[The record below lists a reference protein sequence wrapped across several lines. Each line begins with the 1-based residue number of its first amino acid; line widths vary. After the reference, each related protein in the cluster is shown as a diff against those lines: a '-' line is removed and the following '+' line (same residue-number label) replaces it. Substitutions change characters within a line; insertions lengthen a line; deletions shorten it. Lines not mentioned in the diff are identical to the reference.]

1 MNVVYNLFVL
11 YPFRSSIMLFALL
24 AAGLFE
30 GLSLTALLPLLETIS
45 SEQDSE
51 DNFSSF
57 NHFFRSLFDYLG
69 IEVSLSSIL
78 AIIVICAIFKSLLLL
93 AAYKQVGYT
102 SAKVATDFRLRLID
116 ALTKTEWHY
125 FVSKQTGALA
135 NSLATEATRAASSF
149 EQAGRFIAF
158 ILQAFVYFFVALSV
172 SWQATVIAILC
183 GLVILAL
190 FKILLQVSQK
200 AGNKQT
206 NLLSLLLTDL
216 TDLLGCFKALKAMRR
231 EKIADQLLK
240 THSGKLEKALQ
251 KEVLSREAL
260 RNLQEPVLAFF
271 AAVGLFVSISV
282 WQMQLS
288 EVMILVFLLVRLLGL
303 LNKSLQRYQF
313 LLVNRSAFEA
323 IEKRVDEANRRA
335 EINSGSLKP
344 SKITSLCLRD
354 VYFFYGSKK
363 ILNKFSASFSV
374 NSLNVLAAPS
384 GSGKT
389 TLLDIIA
396 GLLRPSEGAVL
407 VEGVDLKDI
416 DLRWWRG
423 ILGYV
428 PQELELLHQSIR
440 LNISVGIN
448 ELGDFAINEA
458 LRRVGLSDYIGTLD
472 DGLNTL
478 VGEKGKRLSGGQ
490 RQKIIIAR
498 ALVHSPKILLLDE
511 PTSSLDHESASH
523 IIDLLKGLSSSLTI
537 IVASHDKQLIDRAD
551 NVFLLDKA

>member
-1 MNVVYNLFVL
+1 MNVIYNLFVL
-11 YPFRSSIMLFALL
+11 YPFRSSIMLVALL

-45 SEQDSE
+45 SEQDSA
-51 DNFSSF
+51 DSYSSF
-57 NHFFRSLFDYLG
+57 NHFFRSLFEFFG

-78 AIIVICAIFKSLLLL
+78 TIIVICTIFKSFLLL
-93 AAYKQVGYT
+93 AAHKQVGYT

-116 ALTKTEWHY
+116 ALTKTEWRY

-172 SWQATVIAILC
+172 SWQATLIAILC
-183 GLVILAL
+183 GLIILSL
-190 FKILLQVSQK
+190 FKVLLQVSQK
-200 AGNKQT
+200 AGSKQT

-240 THSGKLEKALQ
+240 THSGKLEKAMQ

-271 AAVGLFVSISV
+271 AAVGLFISISI
-282 WQMQLS
+282 WKMQLS
-288 EVMILVFLLVRLLGL
+288 EVMILVFLLMRLLGL

-323 IEKRVDEANRRA
+323 IERKVEDANRRT
-335 EINSGSLKP
+335 ETNFGSLKP
-344 SKITSLCLRD
+344 TKIRSLNLED
-354 VYFFYGSKK
+354 VGFYYGSKK
-363 ILNKFSASFSV
+363 ILSEFSASFPV
-374 NSLNVLAAPS
+374 NTLNVLAAPS

-396 GLLRPSEGAVL
+396 GLLTPSEGKVL
-407 VEGVDLKDI
+407 VEGMDLKDI

-440 LNISVGIN
+440 LNISVGLL
-448 ELGDFAINEA
+448 ELDDFAIKNA
-458 LRRVGLSDYIGTLD
+458 LNRVGLSDFIKTLD
-472 DGLNTL
+472 DGLDTL

-511 PTSSLDHESASH
+511 PTSSLDHESACH
-523 IIDLLKGLSSSLTI
+523 IIDLLNSLSSSLTI
-537 IVASHDKQLIDRAD
+537 IVASHDKKLIDEAD

>member
-11 YPFRSSIMLFALL
+11 YPFRSSIMLFALM

-45 SEQDSE
+45 SEQDSK

-78 AIIVICAIFKSLLLL
+78 AIIVICTIFKSLLLL
-93 AAYKQVGYT
+93 AAHKQVGYT

-183 GLVILAL
+183 GFVILAL

-251 KEVLSREAL
+251 K
-260 RNLQEPVLAFF
+260 
-271 AAVGLFVSISV
+271 
-282 WQMQLS
+282 
-288 EVMILVFLLVRLLGL
+288 
-303 LNKSLQRYQF
+303 
-313 LLVNRSAFEA
+313 
-323 IEKRVDEANRRA
+323 
-335 EINSGSLKP
+335 
-344 SKITSLCLRD
+344 
-354 VYFFYGSKK
+354 
-363 ILNKFSASFSV
+363 
-374 NSLNVLAAPS
+374 
-384 GSGKT
+384 
-389 TLLDIIA
+389 TL
-396 GLLRPSEGAVL
+396 
-407 VEGVDLKDI
+407 
-416 DLRWWRG
+416 
-423 ILGYV
+423 
-428 PQELELLHQSIR
+428 
-440 LNISVGIN
+440 
-448 ELGDFAINEA
+448 
-458 LRRVGLSDYIGTLD
+458 
-472 DGLNTL
+472 
-478 VGEKGKRLSGGQ
+478 
-490 RQKIIIAR
+490 
-498 ALVHSPKILLLDE
+498 
-511 PTSSLDHESASH
+511 
-523 IIDLLKGLSSSLTI
+523 
-537 IVASHDKQLIDRAD
+537 
-551 NVFLLDKA
+551 

>member
-1 MNVVYNLFVL
+1 MNVVYKLFVL
-11 YPFRSSIMLFALL
+11 YPFRSSIMLVALL
-24 AAGLFE
+24 TAGLFE

-45 SEQDSE
+45 SGQDST

-57 NHFFRSLFDYLG
+57 NHFFRSLFEYFG
-69 IEVSLSSIL
+69 VEVSLSSVL
-78 AIIVICAIFKSLLLL
+78 TVIVICTIFKSFLLL
-93 AAYKQVGYT
+93 AAHRQVGYT

-135 NSLATEATRAASSF
+135 NSLATEASRAASSF

-172 SWQATVIAILC
+172 SWQATLIAIVC
-183 GLVILAL
+183 GLAILAL
-190 FKILLQVSQK
+190 FKILLQISQK

-206 NLLSLLLTDL
+206 ILLSLLLTDL

-240 THSGKLEKALQ
+240 NHSDKLEKAMQ

-282 WQMQLS
+282 WKMQLS

-323 IEKRVDEANRRA
+323 IEKRVDEANRKA

-344 SKITSLCLRD
+344 SKITSLCLKD
-354 VYFFYGSKK
+354 VNFFYGRNK
-363 ILNKFSASFSV
+363 IFNKFSASFPV
-374 NSLNVLAAPS
+374 NTLNVLAAPS

-396 GLLRPSEGAVL
+396 GLLSPSQGTVSAEGI
-407 VEGVDLKDI
+407 DLKDI
-416 DLRWWRG
+416 DLHWWRQ

-440 LNISVGIN
+440 LNIYG
-448 ELGDFAINEA
+448 
-458 LRRVGLSDYIGTLD
+458 
-472 DGLNTL
+472 
-478 VGEKGKRLSGGQ
+478 
-490 RQKIIIAR
+490 
-498 ALVHSPKILLLDE
+498 
-511 PTSSLDHESASH
+511 
-523 IIDLLKGLSSSLTI
+523 
-537 IVASHDKQLIDRAD
+537 
-551 NVFLLDKA
+551 

>member
-45 SEQDSE
+45 SEQDSK

-78 AIIVICAIFKSLLLL
+78 AIIVICTIFKSLLLL
-93 AAYKQVGYT
+93 AAHKQVGYT

-172 SWQATVIAILC
+172 SWQATVVAILC

-396 GLLRPSEGAVL
+396 GLLRPSEGAVS
-407 VEGVDLKDI
+407 VEGIDLKDI

-458 LRRVGLSDYIGTLD
+458 LRRVGLSDFIRTLD
-472 DGLNTL
+472 DGLDTL

>member
-11 YPFRSSIMLFALL
+11 YPFRSSIMLFALM

-45 SEQDSE
+45 SEQDSK

-78 AIIVICAIFKSLLLL
+78 TIIVICTIFKSLLLL
-93 AAYKQVGYT
+93 AAHKQVGYT

-396 GLLRPSEGAVL
+396 GLLRPTEGAVL

>member
-45 SEQDSE
+45 SEQDSK

-78 AIIVICAIFKSLLLL
+78 AIIVICTIFKSLLLL
-93 AAYKQVGYT
+93 AAHKQVGYT

-440 LNISVGIN
+440 LSISVGIH
-448 ELGDFAINEA
+448 ELAEFAINEA